1 MLPTQYKH
9 EATETS
15 KDFSLA
21 GFRYLSF
28 DFGYHRPCLVNENL
42 NVFSV
47 TNRTKALVRSLAR
60 KVGSFGLVD
69 VCS

>member
-28 DFGYHRPCLVNENL
+28 DFGYHRPRLVNENL

-47 TNRTKALVRSLAR
+47 TKAKALVRSLALQGR
-60 KVGSFGLVD
+60 
-69 VCS
+69 